1 MATTTSN
8 TAPKKKLL
16 VRIGST
22 YSNLQIYNTN
32 DDANPA
38 FVDGPLFCGN
48 VVMRVKNNTN
58 GVTTDNSP
66 SIPSSEYFSGERK
79 RLFSLQ
85 LQGRF
90 KEDMNGDDF
99 VQGTIWHRPVKVP
112 FGSSVVLKIA
122 TMVDSTFSHD
132 LYAQRPWTYSTALSS
147 QNLFRVDP
155 APGPLPQGP
164 ITKAQSES
172 VVGKWTWGGRNEL
185 KEDSSLLQT
194 SAAKGLPFAKDAC
207 EPRRKYFQKKVNREA
222 VTLTTDKVYSFEV
235 YSPFVDFNTFDLMMG
250 MTFNMLK
257 YTHNQPHTIIFKSGS
272 KNVPLAIVEFRLV
285 DVDANGAPILDD
297 LQTEE

>member
-1 MATTTSN
+1 MASTS
-8 TAPKKKLL
+8 TPKKKLL

-48 VVMRVKNNTN
+48 VVMRVKNNHN

-66 SIPSSEYFSGERK
+66 SIPTSEYFSGERK

-164 ITKAQSES
+164 ITKAQSEA

-194 SAAKGLPFAKDAC
+194 SAPKGLPFAKDAC
-207 EPRRKYFQKKVNREA
+207 EPRRKHFQKKANREA

-272 KNVPLAIVEFRLV
+272 KDVPLAIVEFRLV
-285 DVDANGAPILDD
+285 DVDGDGTPILDD